1 MIDLSVLRD
10 RIDDLEKTVSAKE
23 QETRNMKGR
32 IAALEIWIP
41 GRRTPEKSSAVDTVQ
56 KTLKVALGK
65 IHERTLT
72 FDARFDDATEVVTWV
87 FMDQVGRLEKEKS
100 EQILLNGRLL
110 IRIQDLK
117 SKIDGFLEQAGRERQ
132 TDSLSEDEPR

>member
-1 MIDLSVLRD
+1 MIDLSVLRN
-10 RIDDLEKTVSAKE
+10 RIDDLEKTVSEKE
-23 QETRNMKGR
+23 QESMDMKRR

-87 FMDQVGRLEKEKS
+87 FGVATEALRSANECSGETE
-100 EQILLNGRLL
+100 E
-110 IRIQDLK
+110 
-117 SKIDGFLEQAGRERQ
+117 
-132 TDSLSEDEPR
+132 